1 MKERENKR
9 MNVAKIRKEDIANGP
24 GVRVSIFVQGCSHHC
39 DGCFNPETWNFQGGH
54 VFNAQICNQFLD
66 LATPKGI
73 CGISI
78 LGGEPLDQ
86 GEDMLKLVN
95 SIRSKFGNTKTI
107 WMWTGYIYEEL
118 NDLQKEIVKQLDVL
132 VDGPFI
138 KEKKC
143 PLKRFRGSS
152 NQRIIDIKKTIESN
166 TVIIHELQN

>member
-1 MKERENKR
+1 

-86 GEDMLKLVN
+86 GEDMLKLVKA
-95 SIRSKFGNTKTI
+95 IRSKFGNTKTI

>member
-24 GVRVSIFVQGCSHHC
+24 GIRVSIFVQGCSHHC

-86 GEDMLKLVN
+86 GEDMLNLVN

>member
-1 MKERENKR
+1 

-78 LGGEPLDQ
+78 IGGETLDQ